1 MEKEIQ
7 RLQELLAASRSE
19 KEALE
24 GVLFDAQTNLE
35 NAEDKRV
42 QLEKEQQEL
51 LVKQEQLKSQV
62 SRLTKELERSEK
74 KCQDTKNSMTH
85 AAGNKE
91 MEFKQTLEKFKQN
104 NEEVTKKLNQ
114 EKEMIRDS
122 LEKKLH
128 QSLQQLGDE
137 KDADI
142 QQLLDRIDNLQNHI
156 DNLCQQHE
164 ELMLRAENDK
174 QQALLIG
181 KNHIKSNTGI
191 VEAAIRRFDHNYMN
205 LLRELPS
212 SSSIV
217 FLLLKEFCNN

>member
-35 NAEDKRV
+35 TTEDRKM

-62 SRLTKELERSEK
+62 LRLTKELERSEK
-74 KCQDTKNSMTH
+74 KCQDIKNSMTH

-91 MEFKQTLEKFKQN
+91 LEFKQTLDKLKQE
-104 NEEVTKKLNQ
+104 NEQNFKKLNQ
-114 EKEMIRDS
+114 EKETIKET
-122 LEKKLH
+122 LEKKL
-128 QSLQQLGDE
+128 QLSIQQLSDE
-137 KDADI
+137 KDAEI
-142 QQLLDRIDNLQNHI
+142 QQLLDRIDNLQHHI
-156 DNLCQQHE
+156 ENLCQQHE

-174 QQALLIG
+174 QQALIIG
-181 KNHIKSNTGI
+181 MYLCT
-191 VEAAIRRFDHNYMN
+191 
-205 LLRELPS
+205 
-212 SSSIV
+212 
-217 FLLLKEFCNN
+217 